1 MVDITVTHL
10 MTFCIAMI
18 LLAMAVTAYEFRRM
32 SSLQSRRNSL
42 SLQTALEAVPARL
55 QTRGTR

>member
-1 MVDITVTHL
+1 MADITVTYL